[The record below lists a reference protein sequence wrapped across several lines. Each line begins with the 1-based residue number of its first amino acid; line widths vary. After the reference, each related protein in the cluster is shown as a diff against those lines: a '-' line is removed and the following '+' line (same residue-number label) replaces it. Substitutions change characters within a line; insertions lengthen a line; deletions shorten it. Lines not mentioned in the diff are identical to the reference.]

1 MKRKTFITL
10 GILMNLLELTV
21 PLLFNSW
28 GILIAYFVS
37 AVYVLA
43 VMVLYFTND
52 MSPLTFWFVKYKE
65 IYHSGYGTLYT
76 EITPIR
82 PNGKFVEDRRKNLY
96 IFEQRWLSLKLL
108 TKVEYHDDINRL
120 INSTK
125 YELDKLYKESGAD
138 SKFEQWDGYL
148 DTESKRDDKLNK
160 LGVK

>member
-1 MKRKTFITL
+1 MGKTFITL
-10 GILMNLLELTV
+10 GILMNLLELTI

-28 GILIAYFVS
+28 GILIAYLVS
-37 AVYVLA
+37 VVYVLG
-43 VMVLYFTND
+43 VMLLYLTND
-52 MSPLTFWFVKYKE
+52 MTPLTFWFYKYKE
-65 IYHSGYGTLYT
+65 IYHTGYGTLYT
-76 EITPIR
+76 EINPIN
-82 PNGKFVEDRRKNLY
+82 PNGRFVEDRRKNLY

-108 TKVEYHDDINRL
+108 TKVEYHVDINRL

-125 YELDKLYKESGAD
+125 YELDKLYKESVAD

>member
-10 GILMNLLELTV
+10 GILMNILELTL
-21 PLLFNSW
+21 PLLFNGW
-28 GILIAYFVS
+28 GILIAYLVS
-37 AVYVLA
+37 AVYVIS

-76 EITPIR
+76 EIMSKNPGAR
-82 PNGKFVEDRRKNLY
+82 FVEDRRKNLY

-125 YELDKLYKESGAD
+125 YELDKLYKESGVD
-138 SKFEQWDGYL
+138 VNFEKWDGYL

>member
-1 MKRKTFITL
+1 MKRKTFITI
-10 GILMNLLELTV
+10 GILINILELTL
-21 PLLFNSW
+21 PLLFNGW
-28 GILIAYFVS
+28 GILIAYLVS

-52 MSPLTFWFVKYKE
+52 MSPLSFWFIKYKE

-76 EITPIR
+76 EIMQN
-82 PNGKFVEDRRKNLY
+82 PNGRFAEDRMKYLY

-125 YELDKLYKESGAD
+125 YELDKLYKESGVD
-138 SKFEQWDGYL
+138 VNFEKWDGYL

>member
-28 GILIAYFVS
+28 GILIAYLVS
-37 AVYVLA
+37 AGYVLA
-43 VMVLYFTND
+43 VMVINFTND
-52 MSPLTFWFVKYKE
+52 MTPLTFWFYKYKE

-76 EITPIR
+76 EIMQKNPGGR
-82 PNGKFVEDRRKNLY
+82 FVEDRKKYLY

-120 INSTK
+120 ISSTK
-125 YELDKLYKESGAD
+125 YELDKLYKESGVD
-138 SKFEQWDGYL
+138 VNFEKWDGYL
-148 DTESKRDDKLNK
+148 DTQSKRDVKLNK

>member
-21 PLLFNSW
+21 PLLFNGW
-28 GILIAYFVS
+28 GILIAYLLLI
-37 AVYVLA
+37 VYVLA
-43 VMVLYFTND
+43 VLVIYVMND
-52 MSPLTFWFVKYKE
+52 MHPLTFWFYKYKE

-76 EITPIR
+76 EIRSKNPS
-82 PNGKFVEDRRKNLY
+82 GKFVEDRRTNLY
-96 IFEQRWLSLKLL
+96 IFEQGWLSLKLL

-120 INSTK
+120 INSAK
-125 YELDKLYKESGAD
+125 YELDKLYKESGSD